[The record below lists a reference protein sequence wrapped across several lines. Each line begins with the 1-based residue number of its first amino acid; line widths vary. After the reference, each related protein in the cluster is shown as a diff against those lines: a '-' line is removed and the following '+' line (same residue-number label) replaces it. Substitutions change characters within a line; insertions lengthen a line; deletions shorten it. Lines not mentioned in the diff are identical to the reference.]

1 MARPRAPEPR
11 GQVSVGMDDDL
22 RGQLEAAAR
31 ISVRSLSGEIVHRL
45 LQSLESSPR
54 KRGAA
59 EI

>member
-1 MARPRAPEPR
+1 
-11 GQVSVGMDDDL
+11 MDDDL